1 MKLSP
6 CMLIFEASERS
17 RPALDVH
24 DMVARLCETV
34 VAPWRI
40 ITAQGKYTLTA
51 TSNWAIQWQGIGQE
65 GVILLRVSTTKP
77 SRLANSKL

>member
-6 CMLIFEASERS
+6 CTLIFEASERS

-40 ITAQGKYTLTA
+40 ITAQGKA
-51 TSNWAIQWQGIGQE
+51 MSS
-65 GVILLRVSTTKP
+65 LRSIIP
-77 SRLANSKL
+77 SGRMSFKELSL